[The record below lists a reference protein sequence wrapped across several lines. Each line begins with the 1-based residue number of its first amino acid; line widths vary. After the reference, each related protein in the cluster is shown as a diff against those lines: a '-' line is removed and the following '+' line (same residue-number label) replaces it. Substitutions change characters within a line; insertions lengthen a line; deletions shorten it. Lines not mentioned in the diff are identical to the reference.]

1 MENGMYSK
9 SVRKS
14 AIEGYKVKVQQKI
27 GNFQTSDLKPKMLL
41 MMSEVKSH
49 CVLSFAR
56 SRRPYLFVLII
67 PPYGDAGE
75 DEVYWIAS
83 HFLMS

>member
-1 MENGMYSK
+1 MYSK

-14 AIEGYKVKVQQKI
+14 AIGWIQIKNMEISRK
-27 GNFQTSDLKPKMLL
+27 DPDPKPFLL
-41 MMSEVKSH
+41 FY
-49 CVLSFAR
+49 VLC
-56 SRRPYLFVLII
+56 I

-75 DEVYWIAS
+75 DEVYGIAS